1 MTTRVPLNSLR
12 YRPLPPKRGKFSY
25 LLYGIWGFSIVE
37 GDEQLNAA
45 PDGALAYAFLLE
57 SLHRKRRDSFHTES
71 KIVNKIPWSAVT
83 AVVFKISPFGS
94 SSIFFELHKMP
105 YRYLFCTNSLPLTVS
120 RISQIAVKFDNEF
133 APGLEKGTP
142 WCTVSWTSR

>member
-25 LLYGIWGFSIVE
+25 LLYGVWGFSIIE
-37 GDEQLNAA
+37 GDEELTAV
-45 PDGALAYAFLLE
+45 PDGAHTLCM
-57 SLHRKRRDSFHTES
+57 RDRFTRNRDLILSTES
-71 KIVNKIPWSAVT
+71 KFARKIPWSAVT

-105 YRYLFCTNSLPLTVS
+105 YRYLFCTHSLEL
-120 RISQIAVKFDNEF
+120 IE
-133 APGLEKGTP
+133 
-142 WCTVSWTSR
+142 